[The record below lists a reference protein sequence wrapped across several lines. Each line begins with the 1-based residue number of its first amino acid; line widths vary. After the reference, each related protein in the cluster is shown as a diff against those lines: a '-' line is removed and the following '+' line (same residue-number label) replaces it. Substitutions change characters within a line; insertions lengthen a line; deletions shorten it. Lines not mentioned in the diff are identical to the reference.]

1 MLEGNSG
8 TIKHMNTD
16 YTKLDNPA
24 WYSLSETHQ
33 EFAVDYN
40 NIKFYHPDYCP
51 FGGFITTENIQKSI
65 DAYSEFADN
74 FFIVGEKPLLSNQL
88 ELKKELICLQMV
100 LNNRLDIEITETF
113 VPLTTSEHIDA
124 LFELVS
130 LVQPGYFKR
139 KTALLGNYFGIFK
152 DNKLI
157 AVTGERM
164 KMNDF
169 TEVSAIVTHPDHTGK
184 GYAKQLIAHA
194 VNTIFDQNKIPYL
207 HVVESNIG
215 AIKLYEKLGFVTRR
229 KMSLWHISK

>member
-1 MLEGNSG
+1 MPEVILVLSN
-8 TIKHMNTD
+8 IMNTD

-33 EFAVDYN
+33 EFSINYN
-40 NIKFYHPDYCP
+40 NIKFYNPDYCP
-51 FGGFITTENIQKSI
+51 FGGFIISENISESI
-65 DAYSEFADN
+65 DEYSKLTDG
-74 FFIVGEKPLLSNQL
+74 FFIVGEKPQLSNH
-88 ELKKELICLQMV
+88 LKLNKELICLQMIS
-100 LNNRLDIEITETF
+100 NNRIDVEIKEEI
-113 VPLTTSEHIDA
+113 VALKTSEHIDA
-124 LFELVS
+124 LFDLVN

-139 KTALLGNYFGIFK
+139 QTALLGNYFGIFK

-169 TEVSAIVTHPDHTGK
+169 TEVSAIVTHPEYTGQ

-194 VNTIFDQNKIPYL
+194 VNNIFDQNKTPYL
-207 HVVESNIG
+207 HVVENNVG
-215 AIKLYEKLGFVTRR
+215 AIKLYEKLGFSTRR